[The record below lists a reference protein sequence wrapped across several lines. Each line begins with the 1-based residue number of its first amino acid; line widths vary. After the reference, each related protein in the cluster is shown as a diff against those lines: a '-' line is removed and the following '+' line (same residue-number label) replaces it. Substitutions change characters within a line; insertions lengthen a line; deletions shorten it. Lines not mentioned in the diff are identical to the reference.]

1 VVHLHSTYA
10 TALSCLADIDAED
23 CVPPLTP
30 YVIMRVGQVR
40 LVPYVRPGDAKAGD
54 LIRALGGC
62 HSAVLLANHGPV
74 VAGKD
79 IASAVYA
86 AEELEETAKLL
97 LFLRGMRTRLLTV
110 EQVNELKSVF
120 G

>member
-1 VVHLHSTYA
+1 
-10 TALSCLADIDAED
+10 
-23 CVPPLTP
+23 
-30 YVIMRVGQVR
+30 M
-40 LVPYVRPGDAKAGD
+40 
-54 LIRALGGC
+54 
-62 HSAVLLANHGPV
+62 

-86 AEELEETAKLL
+86 VEELEETAKLL

>member
-1 VVHLHSTYA
+1 MIAAS
-10 TALSCLADIDAED
+10 
-23 CVPPLTP
+23 
-30 YVIMRVGQVR
+30 
-40 LVPYVRPGDAKAGD
+40 
-54 LIRALGGC
+54 
-62 HSAVLLANHGPV
+62 LLANHRPA

>member
-1 VVHLHSTYA
+1 
-10 TALSCLADIDAED
+10 
-23 CVPPLTP
+23 
-30 YVIMRVGQVR
+30 M
-40 LVPYVRPGDAKAGD
+40 
-54 LIRALGGC
+54 
-62 HSAVLLANHGPV
+62 
-74 VAGKD
+74 AGKD